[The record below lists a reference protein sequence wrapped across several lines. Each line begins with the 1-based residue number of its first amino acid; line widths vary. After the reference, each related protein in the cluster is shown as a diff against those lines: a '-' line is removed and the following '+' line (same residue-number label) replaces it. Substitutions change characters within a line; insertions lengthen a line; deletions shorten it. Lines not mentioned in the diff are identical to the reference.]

1 MLRVDRI
8 LSTPPRAATAP
19 RRRRERAGPCD
30 YARKTPLQVIF
41 LLTGVFLFAPLI
53 FMMVYSFNDARR
65 MSNLEWQGF
74 TTRHYEAALNDFSLM
89 EALQNSLTIALI
101 STVISVILGMLTA
114 ILLWR
119 FRFRFKPLFDGVV
132 ALPIV
137 IPEICMGVSLNAFFW
152 TVGFYQLSTAPWPL
166 SLTTIIIG
174 HITFSF
180 PFAAMVI
187 RARLASFNPEME
199 EAARDLGATE
209 WRVFRDILLPFMA
222 PGLVAAALLAFAL
235 SLDDFVITFFTA
247 GPSNVTFPQKVYSA
261 ASKRGLTPMLAA
273 ASTMIIVITIIVTA
287 IAMRF
292 QNLKDTVK

>member
-1 MLRVDRI
+1 MRQADGV
-8 LSTPPRAATAP
+8 LSSSGKPPSP
-19 RRRRERAGPCD
+19 RKHRERPGPCD
-30 YARKTPLQVIF
+30 YARKTPLQLIF
-41 LLTGVFLFAPLI
+41 VATGLFLFAPLI
-53 FMMVYSFNDARR
+53 YMMVYSFNDARR
-65 MSNLEWQGF
+65 MSNLEWKGF

-89 EALQNSLTIALI
+89 EALTNSLTIALI
-101 STVISVILGMLTA
+101 STVFAVVLGALTA
-114 ILLWR
+114 IALWR
-119 FRFRFKPLFDGVV
+119 FRFRFKPLYDGAM

-152 TVGFYQLSTAPWPL
+152 TVGFYEYSNSPWPL

-199 EAARDLGATE
+199 EAARDLGASE
-209 WRVFRDILLPFMA
+209 WRVFRDILLPHMA
-222 PGLVAAALLAFAL
+222 PGLIAAALLAFAL

-261 ASKRGLTPMLAA
+261 ASKRGLTPVLSA

-287 IAMRF
+287 LAMRL

>member
-1 MLRVDRI
+1 MLKINDAQP
-8 LSTPPRAATAP
+8 SQTSPAP
-19 RRRRERAGPCD
+19 RRHRERPGPCD

-41 LLTGVFLFAPLI
+41 FITGLFLFAPLVY
-53 FMMVYSFNDARR
+53 MSVYSFNDAKR

-74 TTRHYEAALNDFSLM
+74 TLRHYEAALNDFTLM
-89 EALQNSLTIALI
+89 EALQNSLTIAVI
-101 STVISVILGMLTA
+101 STILSVLLGMLTA
-114 ILLWR
+114 IVLWR
-119 FRFRFKPLFDGVV
+119 FRFRFKPLFDGAV

-152 TVGFYQLSTAPWPL
+152 TVGFYEYANAPWPL

-187 RARLASFNPEME
+187 RARLAGFNREME
-199 EAARDLGATE
+199 EAAKDLGASE
-209 WRVFRDILLPFMA
+209 WRVFRDVLLPFMA
-222 PGLVAAALLAFAL
+222 PGLIAAALLAFAL

-261 ASKRGLTPMLAA
+261 ASKRGLTPMLSA

-287 IAMRF
+287 VAMRM
-292 QNLKDTVK
+292 QNVKDTVK